1 MHARV
6 GDDLL
11 VYKVEP
17 QLTPEVGQKLEIA
30 VELDRLHL
38 FDTETEKRLGT

>member
-11 VYKVEP
+11 VYRAEP
-17 QLTPEVGQKLEIA
+17 RLAPDVGRKLEIA

-38 FDTETEKRLGT
+38 FDAENERRLGA